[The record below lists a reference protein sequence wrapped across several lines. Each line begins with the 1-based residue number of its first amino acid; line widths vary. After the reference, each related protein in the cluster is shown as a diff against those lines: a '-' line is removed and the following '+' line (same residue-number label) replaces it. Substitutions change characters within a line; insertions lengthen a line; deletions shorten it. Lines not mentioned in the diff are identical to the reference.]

1 MAIVDIVDLRKS
13 FQLGDF
19 SVEVLKGITV
29 SFDKGEYTAI
39 MGPSGSG
46 KSTFLNILGCLDTPT
61 SGKYVIGDKDV
72 SMLDDDELSN
82 IRRSNIGFVFQSFN
96 LISELNVIENIEVPL
111 FYQGTSEKK
120 SQERAKMLAEMVG
133 LGHRLKHSPKELSGG
148 EQQRVA
154 IARSLANDPL
164 ILLADEPT
172 GNLDSKNGAEILDIL
187 DKLHDNGTTIIIVTH
202 DEGVAKRTNRIVRFK
217 DGVIDVIKN
226 GGKERINNNKG

>member
-61 SGKYVIGDKDV
+61 SGRYIIGDKDV
-72 SMLDDDELSN
+72 SVLNDDELSN